1 MTELNFSDPGQEFF
15 VVERGLPH
23 RAQAGVVCFM
33 TYRTR
38 DSLPSAVVERCLRE
52 REDLLRKYGI
62 DPAGNWRAELNRL
75 KPAVRHQVQWA
86 VSERWDNA
94 LDDCHGSCV
103 LKRPELSKIV
113 ADNLR
118 HLNGTDYELMDF
130 VVMPN
135 HVHVL
140 ASFHAPES
148 MLKRAAA
155 WRRYQ
160 AREINRVLGESGHFW
175 QEDGFDHLV
184 RNPEQF
190 EHYRRYIANNPIKA
204 RLKSGKYVLYSKPH
218 S

>member
-1 MTELNFSDPGQEFF
+1 
-15 VVERGLPH
+15 
-23 RAQAGVVCFM
+23 
-33 TYRTR
+33 
-38 DSLPSAVVERCLRE
+38 
-52 REDLLRKYGI
+52 
-62 DPAGNWRAELNRL
+62 
-75 KPAVRHQVQWA
+75 
-86 VSERWDNA
+86 
-94 LDDCHGSCV
+94 
-103 LKRPELSKIV
+103 
-113 ADNLR
+113 
-118 HLNGTDYELMDF
+118 MDF

-184 RNPEQF
+184 RSPEQF